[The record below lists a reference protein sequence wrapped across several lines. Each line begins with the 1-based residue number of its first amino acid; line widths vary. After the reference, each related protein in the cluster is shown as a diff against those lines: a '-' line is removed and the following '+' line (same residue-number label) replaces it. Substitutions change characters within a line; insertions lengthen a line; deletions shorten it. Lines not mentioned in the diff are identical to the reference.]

1 MLGALNS
8 LLQGSRSLRRTLI
21 WLYSMVM
28 VLLVTS
34 VTVFAY
40 LTHRSS
46 VEVHATRVLWE
57 TSQRISEVFEDY
69 LAKVDLML
77 NVAYP
82 LDVGAAPDL
91 NDETARTA
99 LVERFW
105 QATGL
110 FPAPYDH
117 LFFGTQN
124 GQLISISHQ
133 GGPANLIVRWD
144 LLHRSTYYRDAA
156 TKSWELETD
165 REAYPNDVRALPW
178 FLAGRRNA
186 RLTWTAPYLSLLEH
200 ELVVARVRSISSPKG
215 QPDAVIGAE
224 IPLKALDDFTRQLH
238 ISPSGLAFVVEP
250 NGAMIAST
258 DQESVTG
265 EIYRRYA
272 QDYPVQTIREVF
284 QEVSRQYDLAQLQPD
299 SPEQIA
305 MNLHGQRYNVFFRA
319 LLVGDG
325 LRWVVVTAAPLSDF
339 SSELSFYLL
348 IGGGILLILGGSLL
362 LSSRIANWITYDIRR
377 LSNSVRLL
385 GEGGTS
391 IDFQVNRQD
400 EIGQLS
406 KALQQMHSDLN
417 TDPLTGLCSR
427 SGLLRQLEQAVRR
440 QRDGASG
447 FALLFMD
454 LNGFKAINDTY
465 GHDAGDLALIEV
477 AERLR
482 SAVRQGDL
490 VARLSG
496 DEFVAVLWRVEDEE
510 VAGRVSQQIIK
521 QLCGPLSHINGA
533 FHGEQVRIGTAI
545 GLAICPQD
553 GSDVETLLH
562 VADQAMYEHKLTLK
576 RQEADELA
584 EQRPQRHN
592 PLVACPSLN
601 LDDPM
606 TETL

>member
-8 LLQGSRSLRRTLI
+8 LLQGSRSLRRTLV

-28 VLLVTS
+28 VLLVAS
-34 VTVFAY
+34 VTVFAF

-82 LDVGAAPDL
+82 LDVEAAPDL
-91 NDETARTA
+91 NDEAARTA

-165 REAYPNDVRALPW
+165 HEAYPNDVRALPW
-178 FLAGRRNA
+178 FLAGRRNV

-200 ELVVARVRSISSPKG
+200 ELVVARVRSISRPKS
-215 QPDAVIGAE
+215 QSDAVIGSE

-284 QEVSRQYDLAQLQPD
+284 QAVSRKYDLAQLQPD
-299 SPEQIA
+299 SPQQMA
-305 MNLHGQRYNVFFRA
+305 MNLHGQRYNVFVRS
-319 LLVGDG
+319 LQVGDG

-362 LSSRIANWITYDIRR
+362 LSSRIANWITFDIRR
-377 LSNSVRLL
+377 LSNAVRLL

-482 SAVRQGDL
+482 GAVRQGDL

-496 DEFVAVLWRVEDEE
+496 DEFVAVLWRVEEEE
-510 VAGRVSQQIIK
+510 VAARVSQQIIET
-521 QLCGPLSHINGA
+521 LCAPLIRISGA
-533 FHGEQVRIGTAI
+533 THGEPVSIGTAI
-545 GLAICPQD
+545 GLAICPRD
-553 GSDVETLLH
+553 GRDIETLLH
-562 VADQAMYEHKLTLK
+562 VADHAMYEHKVSLK
-576 RQEADELA
+576 RQDTG
-584 EQRPQRHN
+584 QHN
-592 PLVACPSLN
+592 NLVPSASSI
-601 LDDPM
+601 PV
-606 TETL
+606 